1 MQQKSAY
8 KKAGVDIDSG
18 NLFVNIIKSRIRRA
32 WPGVVGGIGGF
43 AGGGPVPKGAKIVKA
58 CTDGTGTKA
67 IIAAVMDMMDGI
79 GQDAAAMSV
88 VDAYVA
94 GVRPLYL
101 LDSLQVAALD
111 PYKHIKII
119 DSIIRACKFSGCLL
133 IGGETA
139 ELPDLFKYEWMF
151 NVDTFVIGFEDPK
164 LSFAPVKSGQLIY
177 GWPSFGPGSN
187 GYSLIRNV
195 FGLKTAA
202 TKMKRKLER
211 RYKALNSTL
220 AEALLIP
227 TPIWI
232 SDVESQRAR
241 GVIFAGHAHITGG
254 GMVENIPRILPKNCK
269 AVIKRYKW
277 ERPPIFKLI
286 QTLGRVK
293 QAEMDRVFNQGIMM
307 ISIVDP
313 KGPLINHTLQ
323 TAIKIGEVQ
332 SRDNMSEPQVKLIG
346 KYRDKF

>member
-1 MQQKSAY
+1 MQQESAY

-18 NLFVNIIKSRIRRA
+18 NLFVNMIKSRIREA
-32 WPGVVGGIGGF
+32 WPESVGEIGGF
-43 AGGGPVPKGAKIVKA
+43 AGGGPIPEGAKKIKA

-101 LDSLQVAALD
+101 LDSLQVAVLD

-119 DSIIRACKFSGCLL
+119 DSIIRACESSGCLL
-133 IGGETA
+133 VGGETA

-151 NVDTFVIGFEDPK
+151 NVDTFVVGFEAPE
-164 LSFAPVKSGQLIY
+164 LSFAPVEPWQLIY
-177 GWPSFGPGSN
+177 GWPSCGPGSN

-195 FGLKTAA
+195 FGLKTPPS
-202 TKMKRKLER
+202 KMRRKLER
-211 RYKALNSTL
+211 KYKALDSTL

-232 SDVESQRAR
+232 PDVEKQRAR

-269 AVIKRYKW
+269 AVIKRHKW

-286 QTLGRVK
+286 QKLGKVK
-293 QAEMDRVFNQGIMM
+293 QVEMDRVFNQGIMM

-313 KGPLINHTLQ
+313 EGPLINHPS
-323 TAIKIGEVQ
+323 AIKIGEV
-332 SRDNMSEPQVKLIG
+332 RRRNISESQVEFIG